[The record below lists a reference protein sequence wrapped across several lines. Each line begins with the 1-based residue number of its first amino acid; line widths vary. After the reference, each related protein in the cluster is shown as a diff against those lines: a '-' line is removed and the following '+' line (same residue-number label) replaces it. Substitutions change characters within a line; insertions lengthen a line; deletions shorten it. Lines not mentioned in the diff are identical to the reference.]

1 MLTHCSRK
9 GLSWLLGSSHKM
21 LSVTQGEV
29 SALGVGTAWQLQE
42 TERETEVPT
51 PSRAPPGSSVVEPSP
66 TEPPLRAQPHSQDV
80 TGSP

>member
-9 GLSWLLGSSHKM
+9 GLSWLLGFSDKM
-21 LSVTQGEV
+21 LSVTREEV

-51 PSRAPPGSSVVEPSP
+51 PSRAPPGSSAPP
-66 TEPPLRAQPHSQDV
+66 EPPLHAQPHSQDV